1 MANQYVNKVVL
12 NGVTR
17 LDLSGDTVTAAS
29 LLKGYTAHN
38 KAGAAITGTLEAG
51 GGSAELV
58 KGTVSLLDTN
68 VLIGNV
74 DFAAL
79 IADNREFFLFVEDMD
94 FMERTTGEVLFG
106 HYENECLY
114 LQYYE
119 GNDILNVAQVDISE
133 ITASSTTLEINVTTH
148 LYFANCNYTVVY
160 AEYSAMPTTIT
171 AGDTPMTVNTN
182 TYTASRG
189 STVAATGLTLRIT
202 KGGTYRFK
210 FIANNPYSASSS
222 FSYKAQVR
230 LYRNSTAVG
239 SLQTLEGNSTT
250 VISADVECAAGDTL
264 TVYASSAHLSSLV
277 SVTCLM
283 ACINWDNGF

>member
-51 GGSAELV
+51 GGSAELAQ
-58 KGTVSLLDTN
+58 GTVSLLDTN
-68 VLIGNV
+68 VLVGDV
-74 DFAAL
+74 DFEAL

-119 GNDILNVAQVDISE
+119 GNDILNVTQVDISE
-133 ITASSTTLEINVTTH
+133 ITASSTTLGISIAET
-148 LYFANCNYTVVY
+148 YFANCNYTVVY
-160 AEYSAMPTTIT
+160 AEYSAIPTTIT
-171 AGDTPMTVNTN
+171 AGDTPMIVNN
-182 TYTASRG
+182 
-189 STVAATGLTLRIT
+189 STVSADRATAEESTGLTISIT
-202 KGGTYRFK
+202 KAGTYRIK
-210 FIANNPYSASSS
+210 AAVTNPYSASTA
-222 FSYKAQVR
+222 FSYKALARV
-230 LYRNSTAVG
+230 YVNGTAKG
-239 SLQTLEGNSTT
+239 TLQT
-250 VISADVECAAGDTL
+250 ISAYTTIILSEDLSLSAGDT
-264 TVYASSAHLSSLV
+264 VEIYASSAGASAKV
-277 SVTCLM
+277 SVSCLQ
-283 ACINWDNGF
+283 ACIDWNNGF